1 MAGMNDKDYYAILGV
16 DKDASAKDIQKAFQQ
31 KARKLHPDVNKE
43 PDAEERFKEVSEAC
57 LLYTSPS
64 PRDS

>member
-31 KARKLHPDVNKE
+31 KSRKLHPE
-43 PDAEERFKEVSEAC
+43 SRRRSSR
-57 LLYTSPS
+57 SPAS
-64 PRDS
+64 CIPM